1 MGRAFRLHGGVGYLA
16 AILCGVG
23 AVAGPHGDSTPA
35 SGALTALSGVAI
47 RTNGWRLRQG
57 AIPPA
62 PSAARAPTLRTVR
75 VGVRPIAV
83 AVDART
89 QRVFVVNGGPRM
101 TNSLLP
107 SGPGSVTTLD
117 AMTGRRLRT
126 VMVDWDPTGVAV
138 DARSGRVFVV
148 SRGRPPRGRTTS
160 LQGSVSVLDAT
171 TGRLLR
177 TVLVGAGGGYTIPA
191 LIVDACSGRVFVPDP
206 TGSIHM
212 LDATTGRLLRTILAG
227 GNPQAVAVDAR
238 SGRVFVANGLGSGV
252 VPNTDGSVNVLD
264 ATTGALRSTVPLD
277 LPTYAVAVDERAGR
291 VFVDVE
297 NDADRSNNVR
307 VLDATTGR
315 PRQSID
321 GAGGETLVTD
331 PTAGRVLAVDSTTFI
346 LTGSYVG
353 LTVLDSRSGRVVN
366 RATLEAE
373 GGYAAAIAVD
383 ERTGHSFLASAQQ
396 QFTSLSFL
404 RTTVYVIDTR
414 RGQVLRHFTVGTGP
428 PAVAVD
434 AQAGQV
440 YVANGGDNTM
450 SILDAARL

>member
-1 MGRAFRLHGGVGYLA
+1 MGKAFRLRVGAGYLA
-16 AILCGVG
+16 AILCGAG
-23 AVAGPHGDSTPA
+23 AVACPHSDSTPA
-35 SGALTALSGVAI
+35 SGALTALSGVPI

-89 QRVFVVNGGPRM
+89 QRVFVVNGGSRM

-117 AMTGRRLRT
+117 TMTGRRLRT
-126 VMVDWDPTGVAV
+126 VMVDWDPTGAAV
-138 DARSGRVFVV
+138 DARSGRVFVLN
-148 SRGRPPRGRTTS
+148 RGKPAPGRSTS

-171 TGRLLR
+171 TGRLVR
-177 TVLVGAGGGYTIPA
+177 TVAIGVVGGDPVPVPV
-191 LIVDACSGRVFVPDP
+191 VDEQSGRVFIVA
-206 TGSIHM
+206 GAVHV
-212 LDATTGRLLRTILAG
+212 LDATTGRILRTVPTG
-227 GNPQAVAVDAR
+227 GFTTAAAVDAR
-238 SGRVFVANGLGSGV
+238 TGRVFVANA
-252 VPNTDGSVNVLD
+252 NCSVNMLD
-264 ATTGALRSTVPLD
+264 AASGALRSTVPLD
-277 LPTYAVAVDERAGR
+277 LPAYAVAVDERAGR

-315 PRQSID
+315 LRQSID

-346 LTGSYVG
+346 STGSYVG

-366 RATLEAE
+366 RAILEAE

-383 ERTGHSFLASAQQ
+383 ERTGHTFVASTQHEPTGLAHL
-396 QFTSLSFL
+396 T
-404 RTTVYVIDTR
+404 TTVYVIDTR

-434 AQAGQV
+434 EQAEQV
-440 YVANGGDNTM
+440 YVANGGDNTV